1 MKKLF
6 LLAAL
11 LTGSAASTT
20 VGAATPESYA
30 ALEAKV
36 ATACAKATGFTK
48 PYVGKSTIR
57 FSDDVGYDTRL
68 VSGIYPQPHMKGAQG
83 LMLCLYD
90 RRSGKVEVQDAANW
104 WSRAK

>member
-1 MKKLF
+1 MKKLL

-11 LTGSAASTT
+11 CAGTAAN
-20 VGAATPESYA
+20 AATPESYA

-36 ATACAKATGFTK
+36 AAACSKASGFNK

-68 VSGIYPQPHMKGAQG
+68 VGGIYAQPHMKGAQG

-90 RRSGKVEVQDAANW
+90 RRSGKVEVQDAASW
-104 WSRAK
+104 WARSK